1 MEPYRGIDLLDLE
14 AQLTDDERQ
23 VRDTVRAFVD
33 REVMPVVVPHFNAGE
48 FPMELIPRMAELGV
62 FGALI
67 DGYGCAGVSPVAW
80 GLIMQ
85 ELERADSGLRS
96 FAGVQS
102 SLAMT
107 AIYLHGSEEQRQR
120 FIPPMAAGELLGA
133 FALTE
138 PDHGS
143 DPGGME
149 SRADRSDSGY
159 VLNGAKHWITN
170 ATIAGLAVVWAKLDG
185 AVRGFLVD
193 MSLPGVTTEAIHNK
207 LSMRMSVTG
216 SVTLADV
223 VVPGDCLLPGTRGIG
238 SALECLNSARYGIAW
253 GVTGA
258 AADCLHTAIEYTK
271 QRRQFGRP
279 LAGFQLVSAEAGA
292 HGGGALQGPAACLPA
307 RPAPGRRGG
316 STGRM

>member
-33 REVMPVVVPHFNAGE
+33 REAMPVVVPHFNAGE

-107 AIYLHGSEEQRQR
+107 AIYLHGTEEQRQR
-120 FIPPMAAGELLGA
+120 FIPPMAAGEILGA

-149 SRADRSDSGY
+149 SRADRADGGY
-159 VLNGAKHWITN
+159 VLKGAKHWITN

-238 SALECLNSARYGIAW
+238 SALEVSELGPLRHCLGR
-253 GVTGA
+253 
-258 AADCLHTAIEYTK
+258 H
-271 QRRQFGRP
+271 RRRRR
-279 LAGFQLVSAEAGA
+279 LSA
-292 HGGGALQGPAACLPA
+292 HGD
-307 RPAPGRRGG
+307 
-316 STGRM
+316 

>member
-1 MEPYRGIDLLDLE
+1 
-14 AQLTDDERQ
+14 
-23 VRDTVRAFVD
+23 
-33 REVMPVVVPHFNAGE
+33 
-48 FPMELIPRMAELGV
+48 
-62 FGALI
+62 
-67 DGYGCAGVSPVAW
+67 
-80 GLIMQ
+80 
-85 ELERADSGLRS
+85 
-96 FAGVQS
+96 
-102 SLAMT
+102 
-107 AIYLHGSEEQRQR
+107 
-120 FIPPMAAGELLGA
+120 
-133 FALTE
+133 
-138 PDHGS
+138 
-143 DPGGME
+143 ME
-149 SRADRSDSGY
+149 SRADRADGGY

-193 MSLPGVTTEAIHNK
+193 TSLPGVTTEAIHNK

-279 LAGFQLVSAEAGA
+279 LAGFQLVQQKLAHMAAELSKAQLLAYQLGRLRAEGRLHWSHVSMAKFSNTQMALDVARTCRDLLGAAGITDD
-292 HGGGALQGPAACLPA
+292 LPPM
-307 RPAPGRRGG
+307 RHSMNLETVNTYEGTQHMHQLVLGRHL
-316 STGRM
+316 TGIDAIAG